1 MPGTPTDIL
10 IQQLGL
16 QSHPAGGYFL
26 ETDRRK
32 TEIGT
37 PFRPSEP
44 DSWQFPSVHPISP
57 ATPRTSHSDAP
68 PRALATTIYYLL
80 TKDSPTGIILRE
92 KSVAY
97 HMHHQGRMEYTLITP
112 GSPPKIETNVL
123 GSDTSKGESRMI
135 VVDPGVWKFARLL
148 PEDLADEERAKE
160 GCLMTMLLVPGFSL
174 EDHEFLTPESLKA
187 LFDGVEGGEEWIRR
201 FSDHVWR
208 N

>member
-1 MPGTPTDIL
+1 MAGTPTDTL

-37 PFRPSEP
+37 PFRP
-44 DSWQFPSVHPISP
+44 
-57 ATPRTSHSDAP
+57 DAP
-68 PRALATTIYYLL
+68 LRALATTIYYLL
-80 TKDSPTGIILRE
+80 TKDSPTVR
-92 KSVAY
+92 KSSPDHNDTACVCVSTPRDSQAY

-112 GSPPKIETNVL
+112 GSPPKIETKVL
-123 GSDTSKGESRMI
+123 GPDTSKGESRMI
-135 VVDPGVWKFARLL
+135 VVDPEVWKFARLL

-174 EDHEFLTPESLKA
+174 EDHEFMTPESLKA
-187 LFDGVEGGEEWIRR
+187 LFDGVEGGEEWIRK

>member
-1 MPGTPTDIL
+1 MPGTPTDTL

-37 PFRPSEP
+37 PFRP
-44 DSWQFPSVHPISP
+44 
-57 ATPRTSHSDAP
+57 DAP

-112 GSPPKIETNVL
+112 GSPPKIETKVL

-135 VVDPGVWKFARLL
+135 VVDPEVWKFARLL
-148 PEDLADEERAKE
+148 PEDLEDEEKAKE

-174 EDHEFLTPESLKA
+174 EDHEFMTPESLKA
-187 LFDGVEGGEEWIRR
+187 LFDGVEGGEEWIRK